1 MMRPKPSYEGS
12 GMNGDGPTKELLK
25 AEFDRLKAEQTQRI
39 GFRDNMIFVQFAAVG
54 AITSWVF
61 TNLERPTSIYA
72 LFIIPWVCVALGWT
86 YVVNDH
92 MISRIGRYFR
102 WVMEPRAR
110 KLTNLDVIEL
120 SEKDSSG
127 KPIVIDEV
135 FGWEPFH
142 RVDSGRWSRKRI
154 QLAVD
159 ELTFFLPGLVA
170 LCAFWFLYCGRVHYS
185 TDPSQPIGLI
195 ILCSTVE
202 LLLLCGLAW
211 VLWVYADLDSTKDTV
226 ADASHV

>member
-1 MMRPKPSYEGS
+1 
-12 GMNGDGPTKELLK
+12 MNGDGSTKELLK

-39 GFRDNMIFVQFAAVG
+39 GFRDNMIFVQFAAIG

-61 TNLERPTSIYA
+61 TNLEKPTSIYA

-110 KLTNLDVIEL
+110 KLARFDAIEL
-120 SEKDSSG
+120 TEKDSLG
-127 KPIVIDEV
+127 QPLIIDEV

-142 RVDSGRWSRKRI
+142 RIDSRRWSRKRI
-154 QLAVD
+154 QLLID

-170 LCAFWFLYCGRVHYS
+170 LSAFWFFFCARLHNS
-185 TDPSQPIGLI
+185 AAASQPTGLI
-195 ILCSTVE
+195 ILMSAVE
-202 LLLLCGLAW
+202 LLLLCGLACVIW
-211 VLWVYADLDSTKDTV
+211 LYADLGSSKDT
-226 ADASHV
+226 ADR